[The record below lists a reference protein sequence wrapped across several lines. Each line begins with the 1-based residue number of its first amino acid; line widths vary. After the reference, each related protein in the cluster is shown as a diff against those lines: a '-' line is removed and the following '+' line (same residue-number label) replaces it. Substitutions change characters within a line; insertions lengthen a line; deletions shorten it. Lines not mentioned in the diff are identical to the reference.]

1 MSGSESAARVDGNE
15 VVVVG
20 VEVGP
25 DVGVEMVCSE
35 ANDICLK
42 DRQVCAIKLIVVH

>member
-1 MSGSESAARVDGNE
+1 VSGSESAARVDENE
-15 VVVVG
+15 VVIVG
-20 VEVGP
+20 VEI
-25 DVGVEMVCSE
+25 VCSE